1 MNGLKVLMLLMMIMR
16 NLLLVPNGKIERFVC
31 ANFFDIKKVENGR
44 TPQLSGSVGAFH
56 PADPDSNPKHT
67 MYTYQFLCHV
77 KRTTINK
84 KRSGLAHIEKRMQK
98 KQLKYFSKMTQKNKF
113 LSFENIRRFVRL
125 KFNGLIGQNCKS
137 VSNLYLDW
145 LK

>member
-44 TPQLSGSVGAFH
+44 TPQLCRPRFESQAHHVHLSIFVSCEKDNNKQKEVWIGPHRKKNVEKTIEILQQN
-56 PADPDSNPKHT
+56 DSEK
-67 MYTYQFLCHV
+67 QISELC
-77 KRTTINK
+77 
-84 KRSGLAHIEKRMQK
+84 
-98 KQLKYFSKMTQKNKF
+98 
-113 LSFENIRRFVRL
+113 ENIRRFVRL